1 MTVYMY
7 SRLSV
12 GHTSVFANALYVLVC
27 CERKRSECERQP
39 VFSSRVPAPPGCV
52 PAPPGVF
59 LPTGS
64 PRRPVFFPC
73 FEVALV
79 KYGTVVE
86 VYSRCSRVSG
96 AADHHKL
103 HKAHGC

>member
-1 MTVYMY
+1 MSATPTHWPHLRICV
-7 SRLSV
+7 
-12 GHTSVFANALYVLVC
+12 ALYKFVN
-27 CERKRSECERQP
+27 EGECERQP
-39 VFSSRVPAPPGCV
+39 VFSSRVPAPPVCV